1 MCTALGVFAWGSVK
15 LVVSVVCGASFT
27 QYLKDS
33 CRHGRCGCQCLFFR
47 TPLGDKP
54 QLAHHHTFTRRALM
68 LICQRLLG
76 REQLE
81 SNRSI
86 SAVLLF
92 NSTGQ
97 VKAGAPSYLTQ
108 KHQVDSMSFDGGFLA
123 NYSVYGKG
131 IVQSQFRAS
140 GFRKH
145 PAYCASNAA
154 LSM

>member
-1 MCTALGVFAWGSVK
+1 MHAEPGPSYARNRAGIGQAVYFPAGVY
-15 LVVSVVCGASFT
+15 LVTRPLTVHNSREGC
-27 QYLKDS
+27 DP
-33 CRHGRCGCQCLFFR
+33 GCQGGPDCVHDCHPPARFF
-47 TPLGDKP
+47 GDG
-54 QLAHHHTFTRRALM
+54 M
-68 LICQRLLG
+68 
-76 REQLE
+76 EQ
-81 SNRSI
+81 SVIKANRSI

-92 NSTGQ
+92 NSSGQ